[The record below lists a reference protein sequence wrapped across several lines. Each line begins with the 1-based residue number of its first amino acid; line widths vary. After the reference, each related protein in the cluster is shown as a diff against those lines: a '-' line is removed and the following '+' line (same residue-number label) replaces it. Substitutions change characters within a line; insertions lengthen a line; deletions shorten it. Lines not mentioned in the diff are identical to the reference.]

1 MVHALQPT
9 KLKLGGLAGGQL
21 PIINY
26 ARVGNVMAFVIS
38 SAIGRMDWSRKR
50 RDMMPLITPTTLS
63 LRFAR
68 LVLRFR
74 AHAIYVRVDGSRKQ
88 QQKSVECM
96 RRRRVRH
103 RGFSCFC
110 MRMVVMSCLLASY
123 LGSDPAQASFVL
135 AMRSRRSGLSD
146 WALISLAMHRHLELG
161 CNKYSMFHDPAMKGM
176 APILANVL
184 S

>member
-26 ARVGNVMAFVIS
+26 ARLGNVIAFVIC

-63 LRFAR
+63 LTFAR

-74 AHAIYVRVDGSRKQ
+74 AHAIYVRVGGSRKQ

-96 RRRRVRH
+96 
-103 RGFSCFC
+103 
-110 MRMVVMSCLLASY
+110 
-123 LGSDPAQASFVL
+123 P
-135 AMRSRRSGLSD
+135 
-146 WALISLAMHRHLELG
+146 W
-161 CNKYSMFHDPAMKGM
+161 
-176 APILANVL
+176 
-184 S
+184 

>member
-1 MVHALQPT
+1 MFSYWTYGLEQKTSRYDATHHPNHLESDICSVGSSFSCTCNLCARGRESEATTEISGMHAMVT
-9 KLKLGGLAGGQL
+9 
-21 PIINY
+21 
-26 ARVGNVMAFVIS
+26 
-38 SAIGRMDWSRKR
+38 GRRW
-50 RDMMPLITPTTLS
+50 
-63 LRFAR
+63 
-68 LVLRFR
+68 
-74 AHAIYVRVDGSRKQ
+74 
-88 QQKSVECM
+88 
-96 RRRRVRH
+96 VRH

-123 LGSDPAQASFVL
+123 LGSNPAQASFVL

-161 CNKYSMFHDPAMKGM
+161 CNKYSMFHDSAMKGM